1 MNLCPSPYIGWDPGM
16 WRERNE
22 EKLLQGKETKPT
34 SHEQRA
40 GFFLVQTQGKRIE
53 QHGRRDTEA
62 HNILAHVTSY

>member
-1 MNLCPSPYIGWDPGM
+1 MNLWPSPYIGWDPGM

-22 EKLLQGKETKPT
+22 EKLLQGQKQNPQATKRELA
-34 SHEQRA
+34 SFWYR
-40 GFFLVQTQGKRIE
+40 LKGKRIE